1 MKHLVFSQIQNLLE
15 LDGQPLHCGDA
26 LEVHIMG
33 SWVLGI
39 LASDRSGWYLI
50 TQEQN
55 EIRLQTGLLAR
66 LSSSHVSSPTE

>member
-1 MKHLVFSQIQNLLE
+1 
-15 LDGQPLHCGDA
+15 
-26 LEVHIMG
+26 MG